1 MGAGKHEATRTNK
14 ALIQEL
20 YRCLNRLDME
30 RARHLVTD
38 DYVDH
43 SMNLQ
48 GLLGESALAA
58 LFALVRQNFPGFHI
72 AVDDLIAEGDRV
84 AVRWTI
90 HTMSQAAPALAHL
103 NGGIT
108 MQGISIYRL
117 DHGRIAERWAAL
129 SM

>member
-1 MGAGKHEATRTNK
+1 MRAGKHEATRTNK

>member
-1 MGAGKHEATRTNK
+1 MGEGKHEAARTNK

-20 YRCLNRLDME
+20 YECLNRLDME
-30 RARHLVTD
+30 RARDLVTD
-38 DYVDH
+38 QYIDH
-43 SMNLQ
+43 SSNMR
-48 GLLGESALAA
+48 GLRGEQALAA
-58 LFALVRQNFPGFHI
+58 LFALTRQNLPGFHI

-108 MQGISIYRL
+108 MQGISIYRI

>member
-90 HTMSQAAPALAHL
+90 HTMSQATPALAHL

>member
-20 YRCLNRLDME
+20 YQCLNRLDME